1 LLLKQDVL
9 ADQLARIGGFEDADV
24 RATIPSAAQWGYN
37 YHMTMLP
44 TADGGFGFPGA
55 DEGAVIAADECHI
68 MHPDLFDL
76 YERIDLETGGLTR
89 LKLQLGSDGE
99 HMLIFSVEDEEDA
112 PELSA
117 DLKTSVNLLLPDNE
131 PVNLIGESH
140 SRYTI
145 GGRTF
150 RVTAGSDFRAH
161 VGQLETLA
169 SLVRDALGL
178 TGGESVL
185 DLYGGVG
192 FFTAFIAPAA
202 GLVTL
207 VESFPPAATDAD
219 ENLSDLDNVDIIEGT
234 VEDVLPELDEDYSA
248 AILDPPSEGLSVE
261 MMDALGDIRIPRL
274 VYVSGDPA
282 TLARDAKRLAKHGYT
297 LGAVQPIDLNPQT
310 YYIDAVATFTL

>member
-1 LLLKQDVL
+1 
-9 ADQLARIGGFEDADV
+9 
-24 RATIPSAAQWGYN
+24 
-37 YHMTMLP
+37 
-44 TADGGFGFPGA
+44 
-55 DEGAVIAADECHI
+55 
-68 MHPDLFDL
+68 
-76 YERIDLETGGLTR
+76 
-89 LKLQLGSDGE
+89 
-99 HMLIFSVEDEEDA
+99 MLIFSVEDEEDA

-169 SLVRDALGL
+169 SLVTDALGL